1 MENIKDIIS
10 KMTLEEKAALTS
22 GFDNWQSKGVE
33 RLNVPKIWMSDGP
46 NGLRKE
52 IEQKYVVNEAYKA
65 VTYPTAVTAAC
76 SFNEDLI
83 FEYGNALGREA
94 AAKNVAILLGPAL
107 NIKRS
112 PLCGRNFEYYS
123 EDPYLSGKIAASAVK
138 GIQSANVGACIKHFA
153 ANNQEYHRMVTSAEV
168 DEKTLR
174 EIYLTGFEIAIKEAN
189 PVAVMSAYNKVNGV
203 YASHNKK
210 LLTNILRNDWKYDG
224 LVISDWCAVS
234 DRVEAIEA
242 GCDLTMPIDTWN
254 DHKIVEAVKAGILSE
269 EKLNETVE
277 RILNVTS
284 YSLKRTKNTEV
295 DLEENDKI
303 SQKVAE
309 ESIVLLK
316 NEEVLPLTTKDKV
329 LYVGPFVKNPRII
342 GGGSA
347 FVNAY
352 KTTSFFDVKPNISYL
367 EGFSDN
373 DLDSNQSLQQEVLNK
388 ALDYDKI
395 VIFAGLPEVYES
407 EGYDRLSLDLPQYQN
422 ELIDKVSRSHENVIV
437 VLHNGSAVRLPW
449 ESKVKGIVGC
459 HLAGEAIGKALYN
472 ILFGIV
478 NPSGRLAETYPLRLE
493 DTPTYLSRLGTN
505 ERVYYSEGV
514 FVGYRYYTTKNIPVL
529 YSFGYGLS
537 YTKFEYSN
545 LELSKSHLSDN
556 DDELLVF
563 VDVKNVGSTFG
574 KEVIQLYV
582 RPKENE
588 RHITRP
594 IRELK
599 GFKKVGLNPGETK
612 KVVFKLDKRSFA
624 EWNEIIHDW
633 HVEKG
638 YYGIEICKDAS
649 TVSLKEA
656 VFYDSKDVHEAITF
670 NSPIDVLN
678 KTKLGHEFLL
688 KHQDALKKIFGKF
701 YDEKTNQLVFNSEI
715 ERKVT
720 EELHLYS
727 KNLYSLPQF
736 IPGIT
741 IDDIQKLIDEINK
754 HLN

>member
-22 GFDNWQSKGVE
+22 GFDNWQTKGVE

-52 IEQKYVVNEAYKA
+52 IEQKFVVNEAYKA

-76 SFNEDLI
+76 SFNEELM
-83 FEYGNALGREA
+83 FEYGNALGKEA

-123 EDPYLSGKIAASAVK
+123 EDPYLSGKIAASVVK
-138 GIQSANVGACIKHFA
+138 GIQSANVGACVKHFA
-153 ANNQEYHRMVTSAEV
+153 ANNQEYHRMVTSAEI

-174 EIYLTGFEIAIKEAN
+174 EIYLTGFEIAIKEGN
-189 PVAVMSAYNKVNGV
+189 PVAVMSAYNKVNGI

-210 LLTNILRNDWKYDG
+210 LLTDILRTEWKYKG

-234 DRVEAIEA
+234 DRVEAIKA

-254 DHKIVEAVKAGILSE
+254 DHKLVEAVNNGNLSE
-269 EKLNETVE
+269 EKLNESVE
-277 RILNVTS
+277 RILNTTS
-284 YSLKRTKNTEV
+284 DYLKAYKETSV

-316 NEEVLPLTTKDKV
+316 NDDVLPLNEKENV
-329 LYVGPFVKNPRII
+329 LYVGPFVKKPRII

-352 KTTSFFDVKPNISYL
+352 KTTSFYDVKPNINYL
-367 EGFSDN
+367 EGFSDDN
-373 DLDSNQSLQQEVLNK
+373 LDSNTRLLKEVLEK
-388 ALDYDKI
+388 ANSYDK
-395 VIFAGLPEVYES
+395 VVVFAGLPEIYES
-407 EGYDRLSLDLPQYQN
+407 EGYDRLNLDLPNYQN
-422 ELIDKVSRSHENVIV
+422 ELIEKLSSIHKQVIV
-437 VLHNGSAVRLPW
+437 VLHNGSAVSLPW
-449 ESKVKGIVGC
+449 ESKVAGIVGC
-459 HLAGEAIGKALYN
+459 HLAGEAIGKAFYN
-472 ILFGIV
+472 ILFGHV

-493 DTPTYLSRLGTN
+493 DTPTYLSHFGTN
-505 ERVYYSEGV
+505 EKVYYSEGL
-514 FVGYRYYTTKNIPVL
+514 FVGYRYYTSRKINVL
-529 YSFGYGLS
+529 YPFGYGLS

-545 LELSKSHLSDN
+545 LKLSRTTMSDE
-556 DDELLVF
+556 DELLVS

-574 KEVIQLYV
+574 KEVVQLYV
-582 RPKENE
+582 RPRVDE
-588 RHITRP
+588 RYITRP
-594 IRELK
+594 VRELK
-599 GFKKVGLNPGETK
+599 GFKKIGLNPNETK
-612 KVVFKLDKRSFA
+612 TVTFTLNKRSFA
-624 EWNEIIHDW
+624 GWNEIIHDW

-638 YYGIEICKDAS
+638 EYGIQICRDAS
-649 TVSLKEA
+649 TVVLMDT
-656 VFYDSKDVHEAITF
+656 VFYNSKNVHEAITF
-670 NSPIDVLN
+670 NSPIDVLD

-688 KHQDALKKIFGKF
+688 KHKDALNKIFGKF
-701 YDEKTNQLVFNSEI
+701 YNKETNELEFKSEI

-720 EELHLYS
+720 MELHLYS

-741 IDDIQKLIDEINK
+741 LDDIQKLIIEINNE
-754 HLN
+754 LN

>member
-22 GFDNWQSKGVE
+22 GFDNWQTKGVE
-33 RLNVPKIWMSDGP
+33 RLNIPKIWMSDGP

-52 IEQKYVVNEAYKA
+52 IEQKFVVNEAYKA

-76 SFNEDLI
+76 SFNEELM
-83 FEYGNALGREA
+83 FEYGNALGKEA

-123 EDPYLSGKIAASAVK
+123 EDPYLSGKIAASVVK
-138 GIQSANVGACIKHFA
+138 GIQSANVGACVKHFA
-153 ANNQEYHRMVTSAEV
+153 ANNQEYHRMVTSAEI

-174 EIYLTGFEIAIKEAN
+174 EIYLTGFEIAIKEGN
-189 PVAVMSAYNKVNGV
+189 PVAVMSAYNKVNGI

-210 LLTNILRNDWKYDG
+210 LLTDILRTEWKYKG

-234 DRVEAIEA
+234 DRVEAIKA

-254 DHKIVEAVKAGILSE
+254 DHKLVEAVNNGNLSE
-269 EKLNETVE
+269 EKLNESVE
-277 RILNVTS
+277 RILNTTS
-284 YSLKRTKNTEV
+284 DYLKAYKETSV

-316 NEEVLPLTTKDKV
+316 NDDVLPLNEKENV

-352 KTTSFFDVKPNISYL
+352 KTTSFYDVKPNINYL
-367 EGFSDN
+367 EGFSDD
-373 DLDSNQSLQQEVLNK
+373 DLDSNTRLLKEVLEK
-388 ALDYDKI
+388 ANSYDK
-395 VIFAGLPEVYES
+395 VVVFAGLPEIYES
-407 EGYDRLSLDLPQYQN
+407 EGYDRLNLDLPNYQN
-422 ELIDKVSRSHENVIV
+422 ELIEKLSSIHKQVIV

-449 ESKVKGIVGC
+449 ESKVAGIVGC

-472 ILFGIV
+472 ILFGHV

-493 DTPTYLSRLGTN
+493 DTPTYLSHFGTN
-505 ERVYYSEGV
+505 EKVYYSEGL
-514 FVGYRYYTTKNIPVL
+514 FVGYRYYTSRKINVL
-529 YSFGYGLS
+529 YPFGYGLS

-545 LELSKSHLSDN
+545 LKLSRTTMTDE
-556 DDELLVF
+556 DELLVS

-574 KEVIQLYV
+574 REVVQLYV
-582 RPKENE
+582 RPRVDE
-588 RHITRP
+588 RYITRP
-594 IRELK
+594 VRELK
-599 GFKKVGLNPGETK
+599 GFKKIGLNPNETK
-612 KVVFKLDKRSFA
+612 TVTFTLNKRSFA
-624 EWNEIIHDW
+624 GWNEIIHDW

-638 YYGIEICKDAS
+638 EYGIQICKDAS
-649 TVSLKEA
+649 TVVLMDT
-656 VFYDSKDVHEAITF
+656 VFYNSKNVHEAITF
-670 NSPIDVLN
+670 NSPIDVLD

-688 KHQDALKKIFGKF
+688 KHEDALKKIFGK
-701 YDEKTNQLVFNSEI
+701 YYNPETNELEFKSEI

-720 EELHLYS
+720 MELHLYS

-741 IDDIQKLIDEINK
+741 LDDLQKLIDEINND
-754 HLN
+754 LN